1 MFGSKRALK
10 GGRITAVEEEPG
22 MPGPKQRRKV
32 TRDEEEAFPRH
43 TQVSAKE
50 GSCRRR
56 PEEVERRPA
65 EAEMPKKWRSMVQR
79 GLTEA

>member
-1 MFGSKRALK
+1 MK
-10 GGRITAVEEEPG
+10 EEPG
-22 MPGPKQRRKV
+22 MSGPKQRRKV

-56 PEEVERRPA
+56 PKEAERRLA
-65 EAEMPKKWRSMVQR
+65 EAKMPKKM
-79 GLTEA
+79 EN

>member
-1 MFGSKRALK
+1 MK
-10 GGRITAVEEEPG
+10 EEPG
-22 MPGPKQRRKV
+22 MSGPKQRRKV

-56 PEEVERRPA
+56 PKEAERRLA
-65 EAEMPKKWRSMVQR
+65 EAKMPKKWRIRVRR
-79 GLTEA
+79 GLTKV

>member
-1 MFGSKRALK
+1 M
-10 GGRITAVEEEPG
+10 EEEPG
-22 MPGPKQRRKV
+22 MSGPKQRRKV

-56 PEEVERRPA
+56 LKEDSRRLKCQKNG
-65 EAEMPKKWRSMVQR
+65 ELGFGED
-79 GLTEA
+79 